1 MPEQTSPSGADV
13 TGCPFEAEGF
23 VDAYAL
29 GALDGEELRAFD
41 AHLAACPI
49 CRAELARDRATVAQ
63 LGLTV
68 EPAAPSPDL
77 RARLLAA
84 LHEDEAEGG
93 DGRAVAPHVAPTSP
107 PREPARPATWP
118 AARAYAVAAVLLLA
132 LGLGLLGW
140 NLLLQGQVRQ
150 LRVERDQAVAARDQ
164 ARAALATY
172 TLSATAGHTG
182 SGQLLYLP
190 QQQQAILV
198 VSGLPPLQPG
208 QVYQVWLIQGGQP
221 RGVGILTAPSGE
233 AAVPG
238 NLAQYQVV
246 AVTVEPGPDGS
257 PKPTTPPILAG
268 QLGQQ

>member
-1 MPEQTSPSGADV
+1 MTTRDPAPGTNGA
-13 TGCPFEAEGF
+13 GCPFEAEGY

-29 GALDGEELRAFD
+29 GALDGEDLRAFET
-41 AHLAACPI
+41 HLATCPV
-49 CRAELARDRATVAQ
+49 CQAELARDRATVAQ
-63 LGLTV
+63 LGLAA

-77 RARLLAA
+77 RAHLLAA
-84 LHEDEAEGG
+84 LHEDDAPGA
-93 DGRAVAPHVAPTSP
+93 DGRSTAVRPAPTP
-107 PREPARPATWP
+107 PREPARLAAWP
-118 AARAYAVAAVLLLA
+118 AARAYAVAAVVLLA

-140 NLLLQGQVRQ
+140 NLMLQGQVRQ
-150 LRVERDQAVAARDQ
+150 LRAERDQAVAARDQ

-172 TLSATAGHTG
+172 TLSAPAGHTG

-190 QQQQAILV
+190 QHQQAILV

-221 RGVGILTAPSGE
+221 RGAGILTAPSGE

-246 AVTVEPGPDGS
+246 AVTVEPGPTGS
-257 PKPTTPPILAG
+257 LQPTTPPILAG